1 MASGSIHQIPRRGI
15 VQALAY
21 KAYGQVTQRTAT
33 GRALEYAV
41 FEQITR
47 DLQSVLDD
55 GGENPGAWGDAIYRN
70 LQLWT
75 IIATDLLSPENALP
89 NETKAGLITLS
100 EFVRRTSMKVLAGSE
115 GLADIIEVNRTIMA
129 GLDGSAASAEQE
141 VI

>member
-1 MASGSIHQIPRRGI
+1 M
-15 VQALAY
+15 QALAY

-47 DLQSVLDD
+47 DLQSAHDD
-55 GGENPGAWGDAIYRN
+55 GGMNFGAWGDAIYRN

-75 IIATDLLSPENALP
+75 IIATDLLSPGNVLP
-89 NETKAGLITLS
+89 DETKAGLISLS
-100 EFVRRTSMKVLAGSE
+100 EFVRRTSMKVLSGSE

-129 GLDGSAASAEQE
+129 GLDGSASSVEQE

>member
-1 MASGSIHQIPRRGI
+1 M
-15 VQALAY
+15 QALAY

-47 DLQSVLDD
+47 DLQSVHDAD
-55 GGENPGAWGDAIYRN
+55 GADAGAWGDAIYRN

-75 IIATDLLSPENALP
+75 IIATDLLSPGNALP
-89 NETKAGLITLS
+89 DETKAGLISLS
-100 EFVRRTSMKVLAGSE
+100 EFVRRTSLKVLSGSE
-115 GLADIIEVNRTIMA
+115 GLEDIIEVNRTIMA
-129 GLDGSAASAEQE
+129 GLDGSAASVEQE

>member
-1 MASGSIHQIPRRGI
+1 M
-15 VQALAY
+15 QALAY

-47 DLQSVLDD
+47 DLQSVQDD

-129 GLDGSAASAEQE
+129 GLDGAAASAEQE

>member
-1 MASGSIHQIPRRGI
+1 M
-15 VQALAY
+15 QALAY

-100 EFVRRTSMKVLAGSE
+100 EFVRRTSMKILAGSE